1 MSESIG
7 PRTYLVGKIL
17 PKLLFSFGAPDD
29 CVTEAIRLADLTL
42 DKMQWPLPNGKPHE
56 VYLRLPKT
64 RFVRS
69 SAEHEQSP
77 SEGIDSEYCD
87 AAEAR
92 IRKVRET
99 A

>member
-42 DKMQWPLPNGKPHE
+42 DKMQWPNGKPNE
-56 VYLRLPKT
+56 VHIHLPKT

-69 SAEHEQSP
+69 SAEHEQSS